1 MFTLKLEFFFIN
13 NHAAR
18 FMLCFNYTE
27 QKQNRPFIY
36 IQFTENLIFFKSVW
50 GGIRWLITH
59 MQQVN
64 NSQCHKTYVQALTD
78 QPHDYP
84 VFVRHGVCV
93 CVCVCVCLRLKSQSL
108 QTGLSLTL
116 VALERPPRCVCECVC
131 GLQTCIVF
139 CVIYPLQPVHL
150 YC

>member
-27 QKQNRPFIY
+27 QKQNRPFIC

-93 CVCVCVCLRLKSQSL
+93 CVCVRLRLKSQSL